1 MNWQLSPQ
9 YHDLSKELAA
19 GLNISQ
25 ITAQALINR
34 GITTLDDCKRFIY
47 PTLHELH
54 DPFLMADMCKAA
66 DRIIH
71 AIERNEQIT
80 VCGDYDADGVTS
92 TALLLR
98 FFGMIGVPAAY
109 YIPNRITDGYGL
121 HKGTIDILKS
131 KETKLAITV
140 DNGINA
146 FDEIDYAKSLGIDAV
161 ITDHHEPGKKLPKAC
176 AVLNPKRSDCPFPFK
191 ELAGVGVV
199 FNLIMALRQRLR
211 DVGFFKGKEEPRLRD
226 LLDIVAI
233 GTVADVVPLIDENR
247 IFVKFGLEEL
257 KKSSNRGISALKVI
271 SGLEPHQLNATAI
284 AFRIAP
290 RINAAGRIDDQN
302 LGVKLFTTLD
312 PEEAA
317 SIAEKLNSLNSKR
330 QSMEEVILK
339 EAAKLIEEDADF
351 KNGSTVTLAKDGWHV
366 GVIGIVAS
374 RLADSHKRPSVVIGI
389 ANGIGR
395 GSLRSVGEY
404 NIIDALKKCSDL
416 LLNYGGHKH
425 AAGITIASDNI
436 PLFKKRFDDIVGKT
450 LKAEDKTD
458 AISVDAEL
466 QSDDISEELIN
477 ELELLEPFGEGNP
490 EPVFCLRELKV
501 SDSRIVAEK
510 HLKLKITDDMVVL
523 DAIGFG
529 MGHHA
534 IVTDDILDVAFIPQL
549 DTWRGRG
556 AVQLKLKDMRRV

>member
-1 MNWQLSPQ
+1 
-9 YHDLSKELAA
+9 
-19 GLNISQ
+19 
-25 ITAQALINR
+25 
-34 GITTLDDCKRFIY
+34 
-47 PTLHELH
+47 
-54 DPFLMADMCKAA
+54 
-66 DRIIH
+66 
-71 AIERNEQIT
+71 
-80 VCGDYDADGVTS
+80 
-92 TALLLR
+92 
-98 FFGMIGVPAAY
+98 MIGVPADY
-109 YIPNRITDGYGL
+109 HIPNRIADGYGL
-121 HKGTIDILKS
+121 HKRAIDILKS
-131 KETKLAITV
+131 KGTELAITV

-146 FDEIDYAKSLGIDAV
+146 FDEIDYAKSLGIDV
-161 ITDHHEPGKKLPKAC
+161 IITDHHEPGKKLPKAC
-176 AVLNPKRSDCPFPFK
+176 AVLNPKRPDCRFPFK

-211 DVGFFKGKEEPRLRD
+211 DSGFFKGKEEPRLRD

-290 RINAAGRIDDQN
+290 RINAAGRIDDHN
-302 LGVKLFTTLD
+302 LGVRLFTTSD
-312 PEEAA
+312 PEDAA

-339 EAAKLIEEDADF
+339 EAAKLIESDEGF

-374 RLADSHKRPSVVIGI
+374 RLADAHNRPSVVIGI
-389 ANGIGR
+389 ADGIGK
-395 GSLRSVGEY
+395 GSLRSVGTY
-404 NIIDALKKCSDL
+404 NIIDALAKCSDL

-425 AAGITIASDNI
+425 AAGITIASENI
-436 PLFKKRFDDIVGKT
+436 SLFKKKFDEIVSST
-450 LKAEDKTD
+450 LKESDRLD
-458 AISVDAEL
+458 AMHVDAEL
-466 QSDDISEELIN
+466 QSDDITEELIN

-501 SDSRIVAEK
+501 SDARIVAEK

-534 IVTDDILDVAFIPQL
+534 IAADDILDVAFIPQL

-556 AVQLKLKDMRRV
+556 SVQLKLKDMKRL